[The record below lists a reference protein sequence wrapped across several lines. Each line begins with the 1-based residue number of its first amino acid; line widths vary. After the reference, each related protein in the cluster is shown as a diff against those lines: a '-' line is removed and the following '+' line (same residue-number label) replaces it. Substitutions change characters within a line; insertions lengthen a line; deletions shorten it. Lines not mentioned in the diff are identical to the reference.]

1 MLRNLLLF
9 LSRQKKAEH
18 WLMAFPGA
26 TKVASQFVAG
36 DTLAKAIRVV
46 RSLNQQNLL
55 ATLDHLGENVTTL
68 EEAARARND
77 YMAIL
82 EEISLESLPS
92 TISVKLTQLGLDL
105 SETACRSH
113 LFALTERTEGTESF
127 LQVDME
133 DSAHTDSILRIV
145 SDTHRTCPVVGA
157 VIQAYLYRSE
167 QDVQRLLSE
176 GIRIRLC
183 KGAYKEPSS
192 IAYPHKA
199 DVDANYMR
207 LTQLLLQSRLY
218 HSIATHDQKI
228 IDLTRQY
235 AIEIGVPK
243 HRYEFQMLFG
253 VRRDLQQQLVSEGYR
268 VRIYVPFGKDWFPY
282 FMRRLAE
289 RPANLAFVTRNLFH

>member
-105 SETACRSH
+105 SESACSSH
-113 LFALTERTEGTESF
+113 LFALTER
-127 LQVDME
+127 
-133 DSAHTDSILRIV
+133 
-145 SDTHRTCPVVGA
+145 
-157 VIQAYLYRSE
+157 
-167 QDVQRLLSE
+167 
-176 GIRIRLC
+176 
-183 KGAYKEPSS
+183 
-192 IAYPHKA
+192 
-199 DVDANYMR
+199 
-207 LTQLLLQSRLY
+207 
-218 HSIATHDQKI
+218 
-228 IDLTRQY
+228 
-235 AIEIGVPK
+235 
-243 HRYEFQMLFG
+243 
-253 VRRDLQQQLVSEGYR
+253 
-268 VRIYVPFGKDWFPY
+268 
-282 FMRRLAE
+282 
-289 RPANLAFVTRNLFH
+289 